1 MFKMTLFF
9 QLLLIGSA
17 MAQDGGAGTGGA
29 AGQQS
34 AFGAL
39 MPFVI
44 IFVIFYFLM
53 IRPQKKK
60 MEQEQNLL
68 NALQKGDE
76 IFTKSGMLG
85 TISGLTDKVV
95 TLELAE
101 GIKVKMLRSQV
112 GGFAKAIFETKEEKK
127 K

>member
-1 MFKMTLFF
+1 MLKTTLFLQMF
-9 QLLLIGSA
+9 FIGSA
-17 MAQDGGAGTGGA
+17 LAQEGGAAGGA

-34 AFGAL
+34 PIGAL

-68 NALQKGDE
+68 GSLKKGDE

-85 TISGLTDKVV
+85 TIAGLTDKIV
-95 TLELAE
+95 TLELAD
-101 GIKVKMLRSQV
+101 GIKIKMLRSQI
-112 GGFAKAIFETKEEKK
+112 GGFSKAIFEAKEESKK
-127 K
+127 